1 MRSQKRPKPRSTNG
15 ALPQSSS
22 PSLRFPSVVDGK
34 EPIVDDDPFRVF
46 AGWWQEENVPM
57 VLATAGPTAR
67 AVVLETFD
75 ERGFVFWTS
84 SESPKARA
92 LAADPRAALVWL
104 WEDRQAR
111 VEGRVEPVA
120 DEENDRHWREREG
133 KRQLAAFRQSE
144 PVESRE
150 ALLASLAAVPEAPK
164 RPAFWRG
171 YRVLP
176 ERFEFWI
183 ADEDYVHDRFEYLRS
198 GDGWSRRR
206 LQP

>member
-1 MRSQKRPKPRSTNG
+1 MGRNRRWMTIRSGCSRPGGRNRTCPWFWR
-15 ALPQSSS
+15 P
-22 PSLRFPSVVDGK
+22 
-34 EPIVDDDPFRVF
+34 
-46 AGWWQEENVPM
+46 
-57 VLATAGPTAR
+57 GPTAR
-67 AVVLETFD
+67 AVVLERFD

-104 WEDRQAR
+104 WDGRQAR
-111 VEGRVEPVA
+111 VEGRVERVS
-120 DEENDRHWREREG
+120 DEEDERHWQEREG
-133 KRQLAAFRQSE
+133 KRQIAAFRQSE
-144 PVESRE
+144 PIESRE
-150 ALLASLAAVPEAPK
+150 ALLAKVAAVAETLE
-164 RPAFWRG
+164 RSQSWRG

-198 GDGWSRRR
+198 GDGWRHRR